1 MFNWLDNLLIKFAK
15 KILNK
20 YAPTG
25 EFIAYINQEE
35 EKILKKL
42 GAYGKPVN
50 KTGIKSFLFCFVA
63 GTQVKLADG
72 TSKNIEDIKIGDE
85 VLSWDNKLSQA
96 KVVKLMRP
104 IHSDMVELEWEHG
117 KTTNTFDH
125 PFWDSKNQTWAS
137 YNPKLTEERYNFENV
152 KPLKVGT
159 VGLYLKDGEIIESKL
174 LSIKEKLEETQT
186 YIFELDKDNTFF
198 ANGYLTHNK
207 GSWNPIS
214 IVKKVFIKALN
225 LNPFVALGI
234 SLFLS
239 WILRPK
245 IPEIEDFGTNSFD
258 DFERGI
264 LLNKQS
270 NDANIPVIYGER
282 LTGGVRVFMETSGT
296 DNTYLYMA
304 IVMAEGEVNDITEIR
319 VDDKIVT
326 FASSFAD
333 NTIVEVDSSDANFYK
348 DGESLIRV
356 EPHYG
361 TDGQS
366 ASTLLS
372 TLDNWGSNHKLSG
385 LCYLAIRLKWNQ
397 DAFAGLPKV
406 QAKIQGKKVKTYN
419 ASLVEQTASY
429 STNPAWCLLDYLTNT
444 RYGKGLTTDEI
455 DLQSFYDA
463 SLVCE
468 TQVTP
473 YSGGSDI
480 NIFDTNVALDTSK
493 NLISNVRELIKGCRG
508 YLPYSSGKYS
518 LVIETTGTASITL
531 TEDDIIG
538 GYSLSTPD
546 KNERYNRVII
556 GFVNPDR
563 NYQVDEVQW
572 PPIDDSG
579 LSSADQHETM
589 KTADGG
595 FLLEG
600 RFSFTT
606 LTNQYQA
613 EEMAEVILRRS
624 REALSLGITVSLDAY
639 DLTIGDIVNI
649 THSSLGFSA
658 KPFRV
663 LGITFNEDF
672 TVGLSLVEHQ
682 DSHYTWA
689 TKTQASTVPST
700 NLPNPF
706 NIQPPASVTLDDT
719 LIEYNDGTVIVALDV
734 TIGAS
739 TDSFIDYYQV
749 EYKKSTDS
757 NYIIYAQGSGLNH
770 RVLNVIDQDTYDVRV
785 KAVNTLGVSSTYVTA
800 QRTIVGAIAPP
811 SDVED
816 FSCNIVG
823 QEAHLSW
830 NQIPDL
836 DLAYYQLRFSE
847 ETDGTADW
855 QNSVNLVSKVS
866 RPATSISVPA
876 RAGTYLIKAVD
887 KLGNFSSNA
896 TAIISNVT
904 DTVNHN
910 SIATQSEHP
919 DFLGTLTNTVI
930 ADDSIRLDSSELFDS
945 ASGLFDDETTR
956 FFDSGV
962 SNADFFAN
970 GNYEFAD
977 VIDIGA
983 KHTARI
989 TASLTQSSDNPDDLF
1004 DNRSG
1009 LFDSAPSNFDGDT
1022 PANCDAHLEI
1032 ATSDDNITY
1041 TAFQNF
1047 VIGNYTARYFKFRV
1061 FLTSRDLASTPV
1073 VSAVTVTIDMPD
1085 RIFSANDITSGAGTY
1100 TVTFT
1105 NPFKSV
1111 NYAVGITGE
1120 DLATGDFFVVENK
1133 TINGFDLT
1141 FKNSGGTA
1149 ISRTFDYIAK
1159 GF

>member
-1 MFNWLDNLLIKFAK
+1 MGRFSKF
-15 KILNK
+15 
-20 YAPTG
+20 
-25 EFIAYINQEE
+25 
-35 EKILKKL
+35 
-42 GAYGKPVN
+42 
-50 KTGIKSFLFCFVA
+50 
-63 GTQVKLADG
+63 
-72 TSKNIEDIKIGDE
+72 
-85 VLSWDNKLSQA
+85 
-96 KVVKLMRP
+96 
-104 IHSDMVELEWEHG
+104 
-117 KTTNTFDH
+117 
-125 PFWDSKNQTWAS
+125 
-137 YNPKLTEERYNFENV
+137 
-152 KPLKVGT
+152 
-159 VGLYLKDGEIIESKL
+159 
-174 LSIKEKLEETQT
+174 
-186 YIFELDKDNTFF
+186 
-198 ANGYLTHNK
+198 
-207 GSWNPIS
+207 NPIK
-214 IVKKVFIKALN
+214 IVKKAVKVVVKVVQKA
-225 LNPFVALGI
+225 I
-234 SLFLS
+234 SWL
-239 WILRPK
+239 
-245 IPEIEDFGTNSFD
+245 IPIPDIPDFGAGDFDEIEK
-258 DFERGI
+258 GI

-270 NDANIPVIYGER
+270 NDASIPVIYGER
-282 LTGGVRVFMETSGT
+282 LVGGTRVFLDSGGGT
-296 DNTYLYMA
+296 TNQYLYMA
-304 IVMAEGEVNDITEIR
+304 IVMAEGEINSIEEIR
-319 VDDKIVT
+319 IDDKAVT
-326 FASSFAD
+326 WASSLSD
-333 NTIVEVDSSDANFYK
+333 GTEVEVNSSDANFYK
-348 DGESLIRV
+348 ADPNVEGSSAESLIRV
-356 EPHYG
+356 EPHFG

-366 ASTLLS
+366 ASGILS
-372 TLDNWGSNHKLSG
+372 ALSNWGANHKLSG
-385 LCYLAIRLKWNQ
+385 LCYLALRFKWNQ
-397 DAFAGLPKV
+397 DAFTGIPRV
-406 QAKIQGKKVKTYN
+406 QAKIKGKKVKTYN
-419 ASLVEQTASY
+419 GSLVEQSASY
-429 STNPAWCLLDYLTNT
+429 SVNPAWCLLDYLTNE
-444 RYGKGLTTDEI
+444 RYGKGLAISSI

-480 NIFDTNVALDTSK
+480 NIFDTNAVIDTSRK
-493 NLISNVRELIKGCRG
+493 IIENVRELVKGCRG

-531 TEDDIIG
+531 TEDDILN
-538 GYSLSTPD
+538 GYNLSSPS
-546 KNERYNRVII
+546 KNERYNRCIVS
-556 GFVNPDR
+556 FVNPDR
-563 NYQVDEVQW
+563 NFQVDEVQF

-579 LSSADQHETM
+579 LPSADQHATM
-589 KTADGG
+589 KNADGG
-595 FLLEG
+595 ILLEG
-600 RFSFTT
+600 RFDFKTITSP
-606 LTNQYQA
+606 YQA
-613 EEMAEVILRRS
+613 EEMAEIILRRS
-624 REALSLGITVSLDAY
+624 RESLTLSLNVSFDAY
-639 DLTIGDIVNI
+639 DLAIGEIVNI

-658 KPFRV
+658 KPFRIIE
-663 LGITFNEDF
+663 ITFNEDY
-672 TVGLSLVEHQ
+672 TIGLSLVEYQ
-682 DSHYTWA
+682 ASHYTWA
-689 TKTQASTVPST
+689 TKTQQATIPTT

-706 NIQPPASVTLDDT
+706 TIQPPSSITLDDQ
-719 LIEYNDGTVIVALDV
+719 LIEYNDGTVIVALDI

-739 TDSFIDYYQV
+739 SDSFVDYYQV
-749 EYKKSTDS
+749 EYKLNADA
-757 NYIIYAQGSGLNH
+757 NFIIYSQGKGLNH
-770 RVLNVIDQDTYDVRV
+770 RVLNVIDQQQYDVRV
-785 KAVNTLGVSSTYVTA
+785 KAVNTLGVSSTYVSA
-800 QRTIVGAIAPP
+800 SRTIIGAIEPP

-830 NQIPDL
+830 SQIPDL

-847 ETDGTADW
+847 ETDGSADW

-896 TAIISNVT
+896 TAIISNVA

-910 SIATQSEHP
+910 AVATQSEHP
-919 DFLGTLTNTVI
+919 DFLGTNTNTVI

-962 SNADFFAN
+962 SNADFFAT
-970 GNYEFAD
+970 GNYEFAN

-989 TASLTQSSDNPDDLF
+989 TASLTQTSDNPDDLF

-1009 LFDSAPSNFDGDT
+1009 LFDTASSNFDGDT
-1022 PANCDAHLEI
+1022 PANCDAHIEI

-1073 VSAVTVTIDMPD
+1073 VSQVSVTIDMPD
-1085 RIFSANDITSGAGTY
+1085 RIFSGNDITSGAGTY

-1133 TINGFDLT
+1133 TITGFDLT
-1141 FKNSGGTA
+1141 FKNSGGTS

>member
-1 MFNWLDNLLIKFAK
+1 MGGAVSSVVSTVAK
-15 KILNK
+15 V
-20 YAPTG
+20 APTAIRLFG
-25 EFIAYINQEE
+25 GNPLIS
-35 EKILKKL
+35 L
-42 GAYGKPVN
+42 GA
-50 KTGIKSFLFCFVA
+50 T
-63 GTQVKLADG
+63 
-72 TSKNIEDIKIGDE
+72 
-85 VLSWDNKLSQA
+85 
-96 KVVKLMRP
+96 
-104 IHSDMVELEWEHG
+104 
-117 KTTNTFDH
+117 
-125 PFWDSKNQTWAS
+125 
-137 YNPKLTEERYNFENV
+137 
-152 KPLKVGT
+152 
-159 VGLYLKDGEIIESKL
+159 
-174 LSIKEKLEETQT
+174 
-186 YIFELDKDNTFF
+186 
-198 ANGYLTHNK
+198 
-207 GSWNPIS
+207 
-214 IVKKVFIKALN
+214 
-225 LNPFVALGI
+225 
-234 SLFLS
+234 LFLS
-239 WILRPK
+239 WALRPK
-245 IPEIEDFGTNSFD
+245 TPDIPDFATNSFD
-258 DFERGI
+258 DFEKG
-264 LLNKQS
+264 LLVNKQS
-270 NDANIPVIYGER
+270 NDSNIPVIYGER
-282 LTGGVRVFMETSGT
+282 LIGGTRVFVESSGT
-296 DNTYLYMA
+296 DNEYLYIA
-304 IVMAEGEVNDITEIR
+304 LVLSEGEINSIEEILI
-319 VDDKIVT
+319 DDKPVT
-326 FASSFAD
+326 FASSFTDGNA
-333 NTIVEVDSSDANFYK
+333 VEVDSSDSNYYK

-356 EPHYG
+356 EPHFG
-361 TDGQS
+361 TDAQS

-372 TLDNWGSNHKLSG
+372 TLSNWGSNHKLSG

-406 QAKIQGKKVKTYN
+406 QAKIKGKKVKTYN
-419 ASLVEQTASY
+419 ASLVEQSASY
-429 STNPAWCLLDYLTNT
+429 STNPAWCILDYLTDT
-444 RYGKGLTTDEI
+444 RYGKGLSTSEI

-508 YLPYSSGKYS
+508 YLPYSQGKYS

-546 KNERYNRVII
+546 KNERYNRVIV

-563 NYQVDEVQW
+563 NFQVDEVQF

-579 LSSADQHETM
+579 LPSADQHETM

-639 DLTIGDIVNI
+639 DLAIGDIVNI

-663 LGITFNEDF
+663 LGMTFNEDF

-689 TKTQASTVPST
+689 TKTQASTVPTT

-706 NIQPPASVTLDDT
+706 TIQPPASVTLDDT

-739 TDSFIDYYQV
+739 TDKFIDYYQV
-749 EYKKSTDS
+749 EYKLSTDS
-757 NYIIYAQGSGLNH
+757 NFIIYAQGSGLNH
-770 RVLNVIDQDTYDVRV
+770 RVLNVIDQQTYDVRV
-785 KAVNTLGVSSTYVTA
+785 KAVNTLGVSSTYVSA
-800 QRTIVGAIAPP
+800 SRTIIGAIEPP
-811 SDVED
+811 ADVED

-830 NQIPDL
+830 TQIPDL

-847 ETDGTADW
+847 ATDGTADW
-855 QNSVNLVSKVS
+855 QNSVALVEKIS

-876 RAGTYLIKAVD
+876 RAGTYLLKAVD

-904 DTVNHN
+904 ETINHN
-910 SIATQSEHP
+910 AVATQSEHP

-945 ASGLFDDETTR
+945 ASGNFDDETAR

-970 GNYEFAD
+970 GNYEFAN

-989 TASLTQSSDNPDDLF
+989 TASLTQTSDNPDDLF
-1004 DNRSG
+1004 DNRTG

-1032 ATSDDNITY
+1032 ATSDDNVTY
-1041 TAFQNF
+1041 TSFQNF

-1085 RIFSANDITSGAGTY
+1085 RI
-1100 TVTFT
+1100 
-1105 NPFKSV
+1105 
-1111 NYAVGITGE
+1111 
-1120 DLATGDFFVVENK
+1120 
-1133 TINGFDLT
+1133 
-1141 FKNSGGTA
+1141 
-1149 ISRTFDYIAK
+1149 
-1159 GF
+1159 